1 MRFLFLFLLI
11 CSIGQAQSNKV
22 IIPDYLLL
30 LDTNPNFSTFTPEAF
45 NNCWASY
52 PNAQLVDVR
61 TAQEYA
67 EGHIA
72 DAIHID
78 VKQDSFLQK
87 ANTLL
92 DKNRPV
98 AVYCKGGI
106 RSRQAA
112 KILLEHGFMVYNLQ
126 EGYDGWVK
134 ALKEK
139 GNEEMKDQ
147 K

>member
-1 MRFLFLFLLI
+1 MRLLFLLLWV
-11 CSIGQAQSNKV
+11 CSVVQAQSGKV

-30 LDTNPNFSTFTPEAF
+30 LDSNPNFSTFTPCEF

-52 PNAQLVDVR
+52 LNAQLVDVR
-61 TAQEYA
+61 TAAEYT

-78 VKQDSFLQK
+78 VKQKNFLQT
-87 ANTLL
+87 ADSLL
-92 DKNRPV
+92 DKTRPV

-112 KILLEHGFMVYNLQ
+112 QLLLDHGFIVYNLQ
-126 EGYDGWVK
+126 DGYDGW
-134 ALKEK
+134 LRFIK
-139 GNEEMKDQ
+139 GNE
-147 K
+147 